1 MKPNAM
7 DRFINAIE
15 LVAAAFVGLVA
26 ADVFISVL
34 LRYFFSIDIPD
45 SYNFGQLLLGIL
57 IFWGIA
63 ATSYRGT
70 HITVDLLWANVGPK
84 WQRAIDVF
92 ATLVLLF
99 VVRRGP
105 GDISGAWSSPKWLWL
120 GALLG
125 TFIVFTI
132 TVVSPRIGTTATIAL
147 LVAGQLVAG
156 TVIDRFGLFG
166 FERIALS
173 GPRVLGIALLA
184 AGAALTLKR

>member
-1 MKPNAM
+1 MG
-7 DRFINAIE
+7 RFGERIGTVEA
-15 LVAAAFVGLVA
+15 LAWASLLSAGLA
-26 ADVFISVL
+26 
-34 LRYFFSIDIPD
+34 
-45 SYNFGQLLLGIL
+45 
-57 IFWGIA
+57 
-63 ATSYRGT
+63 
-70 HITVDLLWANVGPK
+70 
-84 WQRAIDVF
+84 
-92 ATLVLLF
+92 LVLLL

-105 GDISGAWSSPKWLWL
+105 GDISGAWSTPKWLWL
-120 GALLG
+120 GAVLG

-147 LVAGQLVAG
+147 LVAGQLAAG

>member
-1 MKPNAM
+1 MG
-7 DRFINAIE
+7 RFGERIGTVEA
-15 LVAAAFVGLVA
+15 LAWASLLSLGLA
-26 ADVFISVL
+26 
-34 LRYFFSIDIPD
+34 
-45 SYNFGQLLLGIL
+45 
-57 IFWGIA
+57 
-63 ATSYRGT
+63 
-70 HITVDLLWANVGPK
+70 
-84 WQRAIDVF
+84 
-92 ATLVLLF
+92 LVLLF

-173 GPRVLGIALLA
+173 GPRVIGIALLA